1 MNPRKSVANA
11 LVLFLALLYRP
22 SSVVAQAPELHGIV
36 FLDRNANGV
45 RDPGEPGLRD
55 VVVSDQVHA
64 ARTDAAGEFRL
75 AGSTG
80 FGIVFVSVPDGYRAV
95 GPFWKR
101 VDPATLDFPL
111 TAVPHR
117 SEFTFIHASDTHLD
131 STSLPRM
138 RRLEALVDSIHP
150 DFVLI
155 TGDLV
160 RDALRVSDTVAT
172 ARYEL
177 YLHEQARIT
186 RPVWTIPGNHDI
198 FGIERQRSHASP
210 DHPLYA
216 RAMYRHY
223 LGPDY
228 YSFNYGG
235 VHFVG
240 LNSEDFDDQWYYG
253 HVDSLQLAW
262 LRQDLSFVP
271 AATPVITFNHI
282 PFFTAAEMINGYT
295 DDPPA
300 PTVITVNGKKMFR
313 HVVSNAG
320 DVLAILRAHRYPLAL
335 GGHMHIRETLDYAL
349 GGQSTRFEQ
358 AAAVV
363 GPSDAQG
370 LHFRSG
376 ITVYRVRSG
385 EIGPGEFIP
394 IPDSPTATP

>member
-1 MNPRKSVANA
+1 MRFV
-11 LVLFLALLYRP
+11 VVLALLCEP
-22 SSVVAQAPELHGIV
+22 IAVVAAQAQELHGTV
-36 FLDRNANGV
+36 YLDRNANGT
-45 RDPGEPGLRD
+45 RDPGEPGLAG
-55 VVVSDQVHA
+55 VVVSDQAHA
-64 ARTDAAGEFRL
+64 VRTDASGVYLLPGGAGY
-75 AGSTG
+75 
-80 FGIVFVSVPDGYRAV
+80 GIVFISVPDGYRAV
-95 GPFWKR
+95 GRFWR
-101 VDPATLDFPL
+101 RIDQGAPDFAL
-111 TAVPHR
+111 TTVPPR
-117 SEFTFIHASDTHLD
+117 TAFTFIHASDTHLD
-131 STSLPRM
+131 SASLPRM
-138 RRLEALVDSIHP
+138 RRLETLVDSIHP

-177 YLHEQARIT
+177 YLAEQARIS
-186 RPVWTIPGNHDI
+186 RPVWTIPGNHEL
-198 FGIERQRSHASP
+198 FGIERQKSHVSP

-216 RAMYRHY
+216 RGMYRHY

-240 LNSEDFDDQWYYG
+240 LNSEDYDDQWYYG

-262 LRQDLSFVP
+262 LREDLSFVP
-271 AATPVITFNHI
+271 AETPVITFNHI

-295 DDPPA
+295 DEPPA
-300 PTVITVNGKKMFR
+300 PTVITVGGKKMFR

-320 DVLAILRAHRYPLAL
+320 DLLEILRTHRYPLAL
-335 GGHMHIRETLDYAL
+335 GGHIHIRETLEYAL

-376 ITVYRVRSG
+376 ITVYRVKSG
-385 EIGPGEFIP
+385 EIGPGEFVP
-394 IPDSPTATP
+394 IPDSLTATP